1 MPFDGA
7 EFLRPRPAPP
17 QLRGGWRARCAA
29 VLRTILLLPRPTT
42 MPEPLLQILE
52 EARGLIEQ
60 RDDWVRGAYQ
70 TSAGERCA
78 VGALRAAAALLNYP
92 AAGATAEVLVE
103 AIVRQHGFDAIEAMN
118 DRAGHDKILSVF
130 DAAIATVATR
140 NR

>member
-17 QLRGGWRARCAA
+17 QLRGGWRSRCAA
-29 VLRTILLLPRPTT
+29 VLRTILFLPRPTT
-42 MPEPLLQILE
+42 MPEALLQILE

-78 VGALRAAAALLNYP
+78 VGALRAASSLLNHP
-92 AAGATAEVLVE
+92 AAGAAAQRLIEE
-103 AIVRQHGFDAIEAMN
+103 IVRQRGFEAIEAMN
-118 DRAGHDKILSVF
+118 DHAGHGKILSVF
-130 DAAIATVATR
+130 DAAIATVETR
-140 NR
+140 NH